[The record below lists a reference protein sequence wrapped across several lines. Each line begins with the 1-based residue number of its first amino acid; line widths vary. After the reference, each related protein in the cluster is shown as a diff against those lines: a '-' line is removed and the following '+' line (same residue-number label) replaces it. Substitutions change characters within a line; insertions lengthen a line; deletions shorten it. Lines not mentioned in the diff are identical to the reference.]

1 MMRAMNREDATAI
14 FERIATL
21 LEMQGENPFK
31 VRAYRTGAEVVESFS
46 GDIMKLA
53 AENQL
58 AGIKGLG
65 EALRD
70 KLHEMATTGRLEF
83 YEKLKAEFPETIFE
97 LFDVQGL
104 GPKKIAALHA
114 ELGVSSIAD
123 LRRACES
130 GEAAKLSGF
139 GAKTVEKILESI
151 AFREQHASEFKLDQ
165 VHALVQQILEAL
177 REAKIGAPHSHR
189 AVIEGGGV
197 RIAPPREARSDEE
210 ESSGPPKLFEP
221 QGGGD

>member
-1 MMRAMNREDATAI
+1 MTREDAATI

-31 VRAYRTGAEVVESFS
+31 VRAYRTGAELVESFS

-53 AENQL
+53 ADNQL

-83 YEKLKAEFPETIFE
+83 YEKLKAEFPDTIFE
-97 LFDVQGL
+97 LFDVSGL
-104 GPKKIAALHA
+104 GPKKIAALHG

-123 LRRACES
+123 LKRACES

-139 GAKTVEKILESI
+139 GAKVVQKILDSI
-151 AFREQHASEFKLDQ
+151 AFREQQRLCQE
-165 VHALVQQILEAL
+165 IEL
-177 REAKIGAPHSHR
+177 R
-189 AVIEGGGV
+189 V
-197 RIAPPREARSDEE
+197 EARPVG
-210 ESSGPPKLFEP
+210 GPLPFEQP
-221 QGGGD
+221 W

>member
-1 MMRAMNREDATAI
+1 
-14 FERIATL
+14 
-21 LEMQGENPFK
+21 

-83 YEKLKAEFPETIFE
+83 YEKLKAEFPDTIFE

-123 LRRACES
+123 LKRACES

-139 GAKTVEKILESI
+139 GARRWRRSSK
-151 AFREQHASEFKLDQ
+151 ASPS
-165 VHALVQQILEAL
+165 VSSTPPSSAGP
-177 REAKIGAPHSHR
+177 GACAR
-189 AVIEGGGV
+189 AADPGG
-197 RIAPPREARSDEE
+197 AARSIRT
-210 ESSGPPKLFEP
+210 SRRRRFAAVSAG
-221 QGGGD
+221 QGNRA